1 MANFF
6 LIDQSLREL
15 GGHHHDYV
23 RCVAS
28 AAAQSGYL
36 TTIGTNRKFR
46 DSETLKPLGQIR
58 KVFRET
64 TYQRD
69 SYLSGLRHLTRSKES
84 YLPNQTFGQERTPL
98 VQSVS
103 PTNWLKSLRR
113 MRHQSRRQRNIR
125 NFAQDCE
132 RFFKPTLL
140 TENDHAFFATVNEME
155 LMGLAAF
162 LASNPRTL
170 QVNWHLQFHFNLF
183 EGRTPEYQS
192 QSRLALVIQQ
202 CFDAALARIPY
213 HMLHFYTT
221 SDTLADQF
229 NRLGVGEFQVLAY
242 PVRPEL
248 FGKEEPESCEEN
260 ADLISFSQREK
271 RLRITCPGEV
281 RREKKMVQYLQPL
294 VDRIWDSHI
303 RTGNVQIVV
312 QRPARK
318 WPAREK
324 INLTPPIDS
333 EHGEAGDDWVRY
345 YSHPLSDSEYLDLI
359 KNTDCGLLF
368 YDSRAYFSRRA
379 GVLGE
384 LLSCGKPVIVP
395 AGSWLG
401 DQISEPNFRHVDSL
415 CNRRNVRR
423 SLVLEDLSWSKQN
436 VPLAGGILSFD
447 QSEHPFELQFELE
460 PEESGFVL
468 EFDWHWPQNQGVYCR
483 FDLVSSPWG
492 DPDFT
497 QIVGH
502 RINGMSPVSYF
513 PTHQRSVNLR
523 ISNAFHDS
531 TASIRLI
538 AVHTVDLDPIET
550 PVGAVGVIAAG
561 ESDIPRS
568 IDEVV
573 SHFDHYQSSARR
585 FAESWYRQ
593 HEPKQTFS
601 SLVDCSDRRAA

>member
-6 LIDQSLREL
+6 LIDQSLKEL

-28 AAAQSGYL
+28 AASQAGYL
-36 TTIGTNRKFR
+36 TTIGTNRKFKQTE
-46 DSETLKPLGQIR
+46 SLSPLGQIR
-58 KVFRET
+58 GAFRET

-69 SYLSGLRHLTRSKES
+69 SYLSGLRHLTRSKDS
-84 YLPNQTFGQERTPL
+84 YLPPNAFAEDGYRL
-98 VQSVS
+98 LNSLS
-103 PTNWLKSLRR
+103 PGKWLRSFRRLR
-113 MRHQSRRQRNIR
+113 HHSRRQRNIK
-125 NFAQDCE
+125 NFAQDCD
-132 RFFKPTLL
+132 RFFRSTLL

-155 LMGLAAF
+155 FMGLAAF
-162 LASNPRTL
+162 LANNPRTL

-192 QSRLALVIQQ
+192 QHRLAMLIQQ

-221 SDTLADQF
+221 SEALADQF
-229 NRLGVGEFQVLAY
+229 NRLGVGEFRVLTY

-248 FGKEEPESCEEN
+248 SGMPEDENCESTS
-260 ADLISFSQREK
+260 DTFPRTDK
-271 RLRITCPGEV
+271 RLRLTCPGEV

-324 INLTPPIDS
+324 IFLNPPKNCDPKDS
-333 EHGEAGDDWVRY
+333 GDDWVKY

-395 AGSWLG
+395 AGSWLA

-415 CNRRNVRR
+415 CNQKNISRT
-423 SLVLEDLSWSKQN
+423 LVLEEMQWNHEN

-447 QSEHPFELQFELE
+447 QFQHPFELQFELQPDE
-460 PEESGFVL
+460 TSFVI
-468 EFDWHWPQNQGVYCR
+468 EFDWHWPQNQGVYCK
-483 FDLVSSPWG
+483 FELNPSDWHE
-492 DPDFT
+492 DEHFT

-502 RINGMSPVSYF
+502 RVNGMSPVSYF
-513 PTHQRSVNLR
+513 PVNQRQVNLR
-523 ISNAFHDS
+523 LTNAFHDS

-538 AVHTVDLDPIET
+538 AIHTLKLPVAET
-550 PVGAVGVIAAG
+550 PIGAVGVIAAG
-561 ESDIPRS
+561 ENDIPRS

-573 SHFDHYQSSARR
+573 SHFDHYQRSAKR

-601 SLVDCSDRRAA
+601 SLVACSDRRVA